1 MIANLLQSARRA
13 LRRSERCN
21 QLLGRVLPLYRLL
34 AVHRDTQVVIEGY
47 PRSAN
52 TFAYVAF
59 AMAQPAP
66 VRIAHHLHS
75 VAQIRRGVRLGI
87 PTIVLIR
94 EPREAILSVA
104 IRKEHSDLQWA
115 VDEYLDFYTA
125 MAPLTER
132 VVIADFHEVTG
143 DFGAVIRRLNG
154 RFGSA
159 FTEFEHTDENVA
171 ACYKQIDEIEQYHTG
186 GEAVRATHV
195 ARPSADRREQKRLLE
210 SQLEE
215 DKLKAKVAQAEE
227 LYRSLCQPH
236 KFASTGGRAPG

>member
-21 QLLGRVLPLYRLL
+21 HLLGGVLPLYRLL

-104 IRKEHSDLQWA
+104 IRKEQSDLQWA
-115 VDEYLDFYTA
+115 LDEYLDFYTA
-125 MAPLTER
+125 MTPLIER
-132 VVIADFHEVTG
+132 VVVADFQEVTG
-143 DFGAVIRRLNG
+143 DFGGVIRRLNS
-154 RFGSA
+154 RFGTA
-159 FTEFEHTDENVA
+159 FAEFQHTDENVA
-171 ACYKQIDEIEQYHTG
+171 ACYKEIDEIEQYHTD

-195 ARPSADRREQKRLLE
+195 ARPSADRREQKSLLE
-210 SQLEE
+210 SQLQAGR
-215 DKLKAKVAQAEE
+215 LTAKVAQAEE
-227 LYRSLCQPH
+227 LYRSLCQAQA
-236 KFASTGGRAPG
+236 FAASESRTPR

>member
-1 MIANLLQSARRA
+1 MIADLIQSARRA

-21 QLLGRVLPLYRLL
+21 QLLAGVSPLYRFL

-115 VDEYLDFYTA
+115 VDEYVDFYTA
-125 MAPLTER
+125 MTSLTER
-132 VVIADFHEVTG
+132 VVIAEFREVTG
-143 DFGAVIRRLNG
+143 DFGAVIRRLNS
-154 RFGSA
+154 RFGTA
-159 FTEFEHTDENVA
+159 FAEFEHTDESVA
-171 ACYKQIDEIEQYHTG
+171 ACYKEIDEIEQYHTG
-186 GEAVRATHV
+186 GAAVRATHV
-195 ARPSADRREQKRLLE
+195 ARPSADRQEQKRLLE
-210 SQLEE
+210 SQLQAGR
-215 DKLKAKVAQAEE
+215 LTAKVAQAEE
-227 LYRSLCQPH
+227 LYRSLCGPH
-236 KFASTGGRAPG
+236 TFASTESRAPG